1 MNLVLVLY
9 LILTYLVLKGADTG
23 KLQNGTQEIA
33 IHPDHKTIEFIW
45 KRRVSIELSLLLK
58 IIWEQEV
65 NSKNSE
71 KKSFLQKLIYLAN
84 AFQNAIQILLL
95 DKLAEY
101 YCLKYSGYIISGI
114 YHELEKISSIK
125 LSSSGI

>member
-9 LILTYLVLKGADTG
+9 LILTYLVLKEADTA
-23 KLQNGTQEIA
+23 KLQNRTQEIA
-33 IHPDHKTIEFIW
+33 IHPDHKKIEFIW
-45 KRRVSIELSLLLK
+45 KGRVSIESRLLPK

-65 NSKNSE
+65 NSKKSE

-95 DKLAEY
+95 DKLWRMLLCE
-101 YCLKYSGYIISGI
+101 IFGI
-114 YHELEKISSIK
+114 
-125 LSSSGI
+125 